1 MAARK
6 EKEQDRKYTQPSLDG
21 LAAPEQE
28 VTLFENCLVLE
39 QPVYTET
46 HDGKQKEWICS
57 VHAQPTFFQPDMDQ
71 KLLATARNQLA
82 VAARKKS
89 LKPGDQA
96 ILSGIITTETVTL
109 QSGEEQSI
117 NRLTLTAVPQ
127 VFKREERV
135 STTVFAQKRSQ
146 QKT

>member
-6 EKEQDRKYTQPSLDG
+6 EQDQKFTQPLLDG
-21 LAAPEQE
+21 LSAPEQE

-39 QPVYTET
+39 QPLYTET
-46 HDGKQKEWICS
+46 HDGKQKEWVCS
-57 VHAQPTFFQPDMDQ
+57 IHAQATFFQPDMDQ
-71 KLLATARNQLA
+71 KLLATARNRLA

-89 LKPGDQA
+89 LKPGDRA
-96 ILSGIITTETVTL
+96 ILSGIITTENITL

-135 STTVFAQKRSQ
+135 STTVFALKRS
-146 QKT
+146 KRKP